1 MADTGYN
8 KMIKRFEVENFMG
21 FRERLVFDWTAR
33 DYAFNPGLIANGIVQ
48 KTLLYGKN
56 GSGKSSLGLAMFD
69 VISHLT
75 DKRPMPMHGQIYQY
89 CGNPSVGVSFRYLL
103 HFGDGEVEYEYVKN
117 GAGGLLRE
125 RLVFDGREVVF
136 WNYENRKQQRF
147 DRGEFGDLQVE
158 LLDNKL
164 SIVKYLHRNIP
175 SNRSPLL
182 GKMVDFFDR
191 MLWFRKVD
199 TGNEY
204 AGYTNGVSQL
214 AEALHSKGKLE
225 DFRNFLREN
234 GLEYDLEFHPV
245 NGVHDLF
252 ARFGKTSVPFDAV
265 ASAGTSALY
274 LFYFWSLAF
283 GSVSFLFID
292 EFDAFFHYESAEA
305 VVRRLNAQEGMQVAL
320 TSHNVHLMQNRLT
333 RPDCC
338 FILSGGKAVALC
350 DATEREIR
358 EAHNLEKMYVN
369 GAFRA

>member
-1 MADTGYN
+1 ML
-8 KMIKRFEVENFMG
+8 KRFEVENFMG

-33 DYAFNPGLIANGIVQ
+33 DYAFNPGLVADGIVQ

-75 DKRPMPMHGQIYQY
+75 DKQPMRMHGRIFQH
-89 CGNPSVGVSFRYLL
+89 CGNLDADVSFRHVL
-103 HFGDGEVEYEYVKN
+103 HFDEGEAEYDYAKN
-117 GAGGLLRE
+117 GAGGLVRE
-125 RLVFDGREVVF
+125 RLAFDGREVVR
-136 WNYENRKQQRF
+136 WNYGDRNDQWF
-147 DRGEFGDLQVE
+147 DRSEFGDLKVD

-175 SNRSPLL
+175 SNQSPLL
-182 GKMVDFFDR
+182 AAMMDFFDR

-214 AEALHSKGKLE
+214 AEGLFVHRKLE
-225 DFRNFLREN
+225 DFQAFLKEN
-234 GLEYDLEFHPV
+234 GLDYELEFRFV
-245 NGVHDLF
+245 NGSPELF
-252 ARFGKTSVPFDAV
+252 AKFGKTSVPFPAV
-265 ASAGTSALY
+265 ASAGTAALY
-274 LFYFWSLAF
+274 LFYFWSLVF
-283 GSVSFLFID
+283 GRVSLLFID

-305 VVRRLNAQEGMQVAL
+305 VVRRLNEVEGMQVAL

-338 FILSGGKAVALC
+338 FILSRGRAVPLC

-369 GAFRA
+369 GAFRV